1 MSSEG
6 NSLSSPVTQ
15 VLVTSSLMM
24 VLELLLKMEIISR
37 NTLVLQTRNQIFG
50 THNLNITN
58 CTSQTAAVSF
68 CHRLVVWCHSQV
80 VLIMLFTG
88 DSDRQLCWQ
97 LPDGP
102 TSCSFRLGGCCQP
115 DCQLESPVSDMIRLE
130 RTSC

>member
-80 VLIMLFTG
+80 VLIG
-88 DSDRQLCWQ
+88 NYA
-97 LPDGP
+97 G
-102 TSCSFRLGGCCQP
+102 SCLMG
-115 DCQLESPVSDMIRLE
+115 LHHAVSDWEAAVSLIAN
-130 RTSC
+130 